1 MRSNT
6 LQNNPSSTLKS
17 TWFKGLNAL
26 RFFAASL
33 VVLMHIQSNLKIQ
46 GLPHYLDYPI
56 NSKGLWAVS
65 FFFVLSGFLITYLLL
80 VEEKKTST
88 INIKDFYLR
97 RVFRIWPLYFL
108 VIFLG
113 FIFYWKV
120 APILGFE
127 APTHY
132 SISLAVL
139 MYVFFLANLMNS
151 LFDVGGI
158 IHVTWSIAVEEQF
171 YLFWAPLVKRLK
183 SNLMPVIVSISLF
196 FLLLNTANTLN
207 IFNLSEKIQVFIR
220 TLQFHYMGIGA
231 ALAWMLFYKKDWLMN
246 QIVFTSKPLQFLLTI
261 LIILFFLG
269 YNKSTIGEVILP
281 LPIGLL
287 LGWLILNLGV
297 NQNSIFSLD
306 NKVFNY
312 LGDISYGIYM
322 LHVPFIYAVSL
333 LFKKMLHGF
342 IESKWYLPLYY
353 IVLFSIVIIVASISY
368 KYVEQPILAI
378 QKKLKQAKQN

>member
-1 MRSNT
+1 MNKSISNT
-6 LQNNPSSTLKS
+6 TQNKS

-33 VVLMHIQSNLKIQ
+33 VVLMHVQSNLKIQ

-80 VEEKKTST
+80 AEQKKTST

-97 RVFRIWPLYFL
+97 RVFRIWPLYFF
-108 VIFLG
+108 VIIFGL
-113 FIFYWKV
+113 FFYWKL

-132 SISLAVL
+132 SLPLAIGCYL
-139 MYVFFLANLMNS
+139 FFLANLMNS

-171 YLFWAPLVKRLK
+171 YLFWAPMVKRLK
-183 SNLMPVIVSISLF
+183 NNLMPIIISISLF
-196 FLLLNTANTLN
+196 FLVVNILNTLN
-207 IFNLSEKIQVFIR
+207 VFHLSERVQVFIR

-231 ALAWMLFYKKDWLMN
+231 ALAWLLFNKKEWLMN
-246 QIVFTSKPLQFLLTI
+246 QIVFTSKPLQFILTSLI
-261 LIILFFLG
+261 LLFFLG
-269 YNKSTIGEVILP
+269 YTKSTIGEIILP

-306 NKVFNY
+306 NKILNH
-312 LGDISYGIYM
+312 LGDVSYGIYM
-322 LHVPFIYAVSL
+322 LHVPLVYAVSL
-333 LFKKMLHGF
+333 VFKKLLHGF
-342 IESKWYLPLYY
+342 SQSHFYLPLYY
-353 IVLFSIVIIVASISY
+353 IVLFLAIIIAASVSY
-368 KYVEQPILAI
+368 KFIEQPILSI
-378 QKKLKQAKQN
+378 HKKLKQGKQN

>member
-1 MRSNT
+1 MKNTTEASN
-6 LQNNPSSTLKS
+6 KS

-33 VVLMHIQSNLKIQ
+33 VVLMHVQSNLKIQ

-80 VEEKKTST
+80 VEQKKTST

-108 VIFLG
+108 VIIFGL
-113 FIFYWKV
+113 IFYWKI

-132 SISLAVL
+132 SLPIAVF
-139 MYVFFLANLMNS
+139 MYIFFLANLMNS
-151 LFDVGGI
+151 IFDVGGI

-171 YLFWAPLVKRLK
+171 YLFWAPLAKKLK
-183 SNLMPVIVSISLF
+183 QNLLPSIFVISAF
-196 FLLLNTANTLN
+196 FLVLNILNTLN
-207 IFNLSEKIQVFIR
+207 IFHVSEKMQVFIR

-231 ALAWMLFYKKDWLMN
+231 ALAWLLFYKKDWLLGLM
-246 QIVFTSKPLQFLLTI
+246 VFTSKPLQYLLTG

-269 YNKSTIGEVILP
+269 YQKSTLGEVLLP

-297 NQNSIFSLD
+297 NENRIFSLD
-306 NKVFNY
+306 FKFLNY
-312 LGDISYGIYM
+312 LGDISYGVYM
-322 LHVPFIYAVSL
+322 LHVPLIYALSL
-333 LFKKMLHGF
+333 IFKKVF
-342 IESKWYLPLYY
+342 IRNNDSPFYLPAYY
-353 IVLFSIVIIVASISY
+353 LVLFICIVIAASISY
-368 KYVEQPILAI
+368 KFIEQPILSI
-378 QKKLKQAKQN
+378 HKKLKQSK